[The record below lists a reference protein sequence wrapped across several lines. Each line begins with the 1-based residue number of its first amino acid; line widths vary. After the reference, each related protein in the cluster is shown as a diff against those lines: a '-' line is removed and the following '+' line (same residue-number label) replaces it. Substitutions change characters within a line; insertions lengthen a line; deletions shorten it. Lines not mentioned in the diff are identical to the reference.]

1 VPPVGPTPPAGQF
14 PTPGQP
20 ADSDN
25 GLFQPAKLIVMI
37 GDQPILAGDLLP
49 QIEQVV
55 RKYGDKIPPDQV
67 EQQKKLM
74 LKTLAEQAIQTKL
87 AYLDFLRT
95 VPAERLDTVMGT
107 LNDQFNESELQKAI
121 QKAGVNSPAELDAK
135 LREFGSSLEKQ
146 RRNFAEQVLAR
157 EMIRQNVKNDEEVTH
172 EEMLTYYRGHE
183 KDYFVPTRARWE
195 QLETRFKKFPSKSD
209 AYRAVAEMGNEVL
222 HGAPLAEVARRS
234 SQGFNAEKGGAYDW
248 TQKGS
253 LTSQEV
259 DAAIFSLPVAQ
270 MSQIIESENAFHIVR
285 VIERIDD
292 SMVPF
297 VEAQV
302 EIKGKIK
309 KERFRSQMTAYLDR
323 LREQT
328 LVWSIF
334 DEQSPNSVA
343 GPADSRHP
351 LPPR

>member
-1 VPPVGPTPPAGQF
+1 MPPAGQF

-285 VIERIDD
+285 VIERMDD

-302 EIKGKIK
+302 EIKEKIK